1 MNQIFYLLWLS
12 DVVDA
17 LSTVL
22 GFVLGCFFVALI
34 IYIVAACVENV
45 EGKPITWLSKIKKVV
60 IGLAIGGAI
69 FPFLP
74 SKTTVQ
80 AAAIAQAAQVAVQT
94 PLGQNAI
101 DALNRVL
108 KKIGN

>member
-22 GFVLGCFFVALI
+22 GFVLGCFFVALF

-45 EGKPITWLSKIKKVV
+45 EGKTIAWLPKIRKVT
-60 IGLAIGGAI
+60 IGLAIGGAL

-74 SKTTVQ
+74 SKATVQ
-80 AAAIAQAAQVAVQT
+80 AAAIAQAGAVVAQS